1 MSKTIA
7 SAVHSVDS
15 EIALARLRTLDQVRQ
30 ESLGE
35 DRYTMVL
42 FACFALVALLLAAV
56 GIYGLMAFAVSQRT
70 SELGL
75 RLALGASRRNVIEL
89 ILKEAFLLA
98 VIGLAIGLVGSL
110 FVGRAM
116 RTTLYGVAAMDFAVI
131 FAVGVLLLGTALL
144 ASYLP
149 ARRAAMIDP
158 MHALRTE

>member
-1 MSKTIA
+1 
-7 SAVHSVDS
+7 
-15 EIALARLRTLDQVRQ
+15 
-30 ESLGE
+30 
-35 DRYTMVL
+35 
-42 FACFALVALLLAAV
+42 
-56 GIYGLMAFAVSQRT
+56 
-70 SELGL
+70 L